1 MENNGVR
8 YKVGDYVDFRIAED
22 KFRGTILA
30 LISETKGGTPTKAKI
45 EVSASTKKSA
55 EVSVSIM
62 EVNLTQLSPL
72 L

>member
-1 MENNGVR
+1 MSECKYR
-8 YKVGDYVDFRIAED
+8 VGDYVNFRIAED
-22 KFRGTILA
+22 EFRGKIL
-30 LISETKGGTPTKAKI
+30 SFVYETKGDIPTKAKI

-55 EVSVSIM
+55 EVNVSEM

>member
-1 MENNGVR
+1 MRENKYR
-8 YKVGDYVDFRIAED
+8 IGDYVNFRIAED
-22 KFRGTILA
+22 EFRGKILGF
-30 LISETKGGTPTKAKI
+30 ISETKGDIPTKAKI

-55 EVSVSIM
+55 EVNISEM